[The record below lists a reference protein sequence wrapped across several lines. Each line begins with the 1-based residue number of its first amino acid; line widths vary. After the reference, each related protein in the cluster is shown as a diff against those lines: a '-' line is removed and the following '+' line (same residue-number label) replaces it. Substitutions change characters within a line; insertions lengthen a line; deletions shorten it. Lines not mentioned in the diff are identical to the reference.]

1 MSSHEVAMF
10 VHLLGVITL
19 FGGIGLQQRGGT
31 RLRQATTVG
40 EVRLWL
46 ALMRPT
52 GRMLPAAVLILL
64 ASGLHLTAE
73 EWTPATSWIA
83 TAAVTVLAMAAVG
96 AGMLGRRFRAVG
108 IASAD
113 TTEGPVPLQVAGL
126 LRAAGVWAAL
136 SGMNGAALGVLWLMT
151 NKPGWATSA
160 GVVVGATVIGAGVGA
175 ILDRNEVAASSRWR
189 PKAPGGIRAPIVRR
203 LVHKAPT
210 EPSRTS
216 RPPTAL
222 SPKAHS
228 FRRNHVL
235 SAEPVSRVQR

>member
-40 EVRLWL
+40 EVRQWL
-46 ALMRPT
+46 GLVRPT
-52 GRMLPAAVLILL
+52 GRMLPAAVVILL
-64 ASGLHLTAE
+64 ASGLYLTAE
-73 EWTPATSWIA
+73 AWTLATPWIA
-83 TAAVTVLAMAAVG
+83 TATVTVLAMAAVG

-151 NKPGWATSA
+151 NKPGWATSV

-175 ILDRNEVAASSRWR
+175 ILDHNEVAASSRWR

-203 LVHKAPT
+203 LVRKGAD
-210 EPSRTS
+210 RALAYITS
-216 RPPTAL
+216 ADRAFAQ
-222 SPKAHS
+222 SPQLQEKPCP
-228 FRRNHVL
+228 L
-235 SAEPVSRVQR
+235 G